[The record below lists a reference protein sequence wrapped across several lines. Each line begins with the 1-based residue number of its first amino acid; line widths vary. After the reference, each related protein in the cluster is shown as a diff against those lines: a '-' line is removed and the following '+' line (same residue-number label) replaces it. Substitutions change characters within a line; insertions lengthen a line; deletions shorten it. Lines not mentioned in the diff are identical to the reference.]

1 MSAVDYRRALH
12 RIPELDN
19 QLPETVQLVQRI
31 LAPLPCRVFSPITGS
46 VCAWFDAGK
55 SDAVAFRAELDAL
68 PVTEA
73 TDLPYASVHPG
84 RMHACGHDAHTA
96 MVLTLAEY
104 AAEHLAELPRNVL
117 FLFQPSEE
125 TTGGAGKLCESG
137 VLERYRVRRIFGLHL
152 WPGLEAG
159 TIASRPTE
167 EGLVPGLD
175 GEDLARSIP
184 FLTDSYTVAVRDILH
199 LDSSNI
205 QPEEWQLIA
214 QAVYAERG
222 DYDGIVITHGTDTM
236 AYTASVLSFMLR
248 GIPIPVVLTGAQLP
262 IDHPL
267 TDALENLRLAFAMAA
282 TGQAGVFLAFDRR
295 VLLGC
300 RAVKTR
306 TKDFNAFE
314 SVNWPPVGVVDAEG
328 LHLDAAALPPEP
340 TAPCALRDSLCKD
353 VFLIKLTPGL
363 NPEIFDMLLQMHYRG
378 VVIEAFGAGGLHFIR
393 RDLISRLHKAAQGG
407 MTVVVCSQCLYEGS
421 DFTLYQAGQ
430 KALAQGVIQGYDM
443 TTEAAVTKL
452 MWVLGQ
458 TGEQEAIRAYFSRS
472 LAGELAERP
481 E

>member
-1 MSAVDYRRALH
+1 MRK
-12 RIPELDN
+12 
-19 QLPETVQLVQRI
+19 RI
-31 LAPLPCRVFSPITGS
+31 LL
-46 VCAWFDAGK
+46 
-55 SDAVAFRAELDAL
+55 L
-68 PVTEA
+68 
-73 TDLPYASVHPG
+73 
-84 RMHACGHDAHTA
+84 
-96 MVLTLAEY
+96 
-104 AAEHLAELPRNVL
+104 
-117 FLFQPSEE
+117 
-125 TTGGAGKLCESG
+125 TTG
-137 VLERYRVRRIFGLHL
+137 
-152 WPGLEAG
+152 G
-159 TIASRPTE
+159 TIASTPTA
-167 EGLVPGLD
+167 EGLAPGMD
-175 GEDLARSIP
+175 GQDLARRLP
-184 FLTDSYTVAVRDILH
+184 FLTDRYTVTVRDILH

-205 QPEEWQLIA
+205 QPEEWQIIA
-214 QAVYAERG
+214 RHVFDSREE
-222 DYDGIVITHGTDTM
+222 YDGIVITHGTDTM
-236 AYTASVLSFMLR
+236 AYTASVLSFMLQDIR
-248 GIPIPVVLTGAQLP
+248 IPVVLTGAQLP

-314 SVNWPPVGVVDAEG
+314 SVNWPPVGMVDAEG

-393 RDLISRLHKAAQGG
+393 RDLIAKLHKAAQAG
-407 MTVVVCSQCLYEGS
+407 MTVVVCSQCLYESS

-443 TTEAAVTKL
+443 TTESAVTKL

-458 TGEQEAIRAYFSRS
+458 TGEQEVIREYFSRS
-472 LAGELAERP
+472 LAGELAVRP
-481 E
+481 G